1 MALANQLAG
10 QDLNPAAPDM
20 VVKFAE
26 DTEWYLGLDGR
37 VPEGVYDMVTVAL
50 HEMGHGLGYLGSAN
64 HNGNSGFLGF
74 QGIRS
79 STTTLWRN
87 RTKPPSSTT

>member
-1 MALANQLAG
+1 
-10 QDLNPAAPDM
+10 M

-26 DTEWYLGLDGR
+26 DTEWYLGLDGQ

-74 QGIRS
+74 QGIPFIYDHFVEEIGPNLRPRLRQRHPNPGQRS
-79 STTTLWRN
+79 GE
-87 RTKPPSSTT
+87 